1 MVNTTQNSSRVTLT
15 PCHTSSS
22 QIITSLVSTPIR
34 IHINQSNSCFS
45 AWCDDQDSGI
55 LAEGSD
61 DSCHL
66 SHSSDSGSY
75 QAKMRS
81 VSEDRTGSEAS
92 PRLDTAK
99 KLEAAVTKETGVKV
113 EKPIRRKHS
122 RASSVDRREIFQKY
136 ISHESEHA
144 DNVKLYT
151 GEKGEEGAGSTN
163 TLITTGCKQ
172 LRVVKLRG
180 VSTKMIGI
188 VLARVTLPELKCH
201 GYHVITLMEEGLA
214 KRYVS
219 SYHVIIL
226 DKFGIQISKLPLMM
240 TSLPPAVSCLK
251 MIIVPILSQYL
262 ATGKFCGHSD
272 F

>member
-1 MVNTTQNSSRVTLT
+1 M
-15 PCHTSSS
+15 
-22 QIITSLVSTPIR
+22 
-34 IHINQSNSCFS
+34 CFSS

-92 PRLDTAK
+92 PRLDLAK
-99 KLEAAVTKETGVKV
+99 KLEDKEKVRGV
-113 EKPIRRKHS
+113 EKPVRRKHS

-151 GEKGEEGAGSTN
+151 GEKGDEGVGGKTSS
-163 TLITTGCKQ
+163 KH

-180 VSTKMIGI
+180 VSTKTIGI
-188 VLARVTLPELKCH
+188 ILARVTLPELKCH
-201 GYHVITLMEEGLA
+201 GYQVITLMEEGLA
-214 KRYVS
+214 KRCVT
-219 SYHVIIL
+219 I
-226 DKFGIQISKLPLMM
+226 
-240 TSLPPAVSCLK
+240 T
-251 MIIVPILSQYL
+251 
-262 ATGKFCGHSD
+262 
-272 F
+272 

>member
-1 MVNTTQNSSRVTLT
+1 M
-15 PCHTSSS
+15 
-22 QIITSLVSTPIR
+22 
-34 IHINQSNSCFS
+34 CFSS

-92 PRLDTAK
+92 PRLDLAK
-99 KLEAAVTKETGVKV
+99 KLEDKEKVRVV
-113 EKPIRRKHS
+113 EKPVRRKHS

-151 GEKGEEGAGSTN
+151 GEKGDEGVGGN
-163 TLITTGCKQ
+163 TSSKH

-180 VSTKMIGI
+180 VSTKTIGI
-188 VLARVTLPELKCH
+188 ILARVTLPELKCH
-201 GYHVITLMEEGLA
+201 GYQVITLMEEGLA
-214 KRYVS
+214 KRCVT
-219 SYHVIIL
+219 I
-226 DKFGIQISKLPLMM
+226 
-240 TSLPPAVSCLK
+240 T
-251 MIIVPILSQYL
+251 
-262 ATGKFCGHSD
+262 
-272 F
+272 

>member
-1 MVNTTQNSSRVTLT
+1 M
-15 PCHTSSS
+15 
-22 QIITSLVSTPIR
+22 
-34 IHINQSNSCFS
+34 CFSS

-92 PRLDTAK
+92 PRLDLAK
-99 KLEAAVTKETGVKV
+99 KLEDKKEVRGV
-113 EKPIRRKHS
+113 EKPVRRKHS

-151 GEKGEEGAGSTN
+151 GEKGDEGVGGN
-163 TLITTGCKQ
+163 TTSKH

-180 VSTKMIGI
+180 VYTKTIGI
-188 VLARVTLPELKCH
+188 ILARVTLPELKCH
-201 GYHVITLMEEGLA
+201 GYQVITLMEEGLA
-214 KRYVS
+214 KRCVT
-219 SYHVIIL
+219 I
-226 DKFGIQISKLPLMM
+226 
-240 TSLPPAVSCLK
+240 T
-251 MIIVPILSQYL
+251 
-262 ATGKFCGHSD
+262 
-272 F
+272 

>member
-1 MVNTTQNSSRVTLT
+1 M
-15 PCHTSSS
+15 
-22 QIITSLVSTPIR
+22 
-34 IHINQSNSCFS
+34 CFSS

-92 PRLDTAK
+92 PRLDIAK
-99 KLEAAVTKETGVKV
+99 KLEDKKEVRSV
-113 EKPIRRKHS
+113 EKPVRRKHS

-151 GEKGEEGAGSTN
+151 GEKGDEGVGGSSTSN
-163 TLITTGCKQ
+163 KH

-180 VSTKMIGI
+180 VSTKTIGI
-188 VLARVTLPELKCH
+188 ILARVTLPELKCH
-201 GYHVITLMEEGLA
+201 GYQVITLMEEGLA
-214 KRYVS
+214 KRCVT
-219 SYHVIIL
+219 I
-226 DKFGIQISKLPLMM
+226 
-240 TSLPPAVSCLK
+240 T
-251 MIIVPILSQYL
+251 
-262 ATGKFCGHSD
+262 
-272 F
+272 

>member
-1 MVNTTQNSSRVTLT
+1 M
-15 PCHTSSS
+15 
-22 QIITSLVSTPIR
+22 
-34 IHINQSNSCFS
+34 CFSS

-92 PRLDTAK
+92 PRLDLAK
-99 KLEAAVTKETGVKV
+99 KLEDKEKVRGV
-113 EKPIRRKHS
+113 EKPVRRKHS

-151 GEKGEEGAGSTN
+151 GEKGDEGVGGN
-163 TLITTGCKQ
+163 TSSKH

-180 VSTKMIGI
+180 VSTKTIGI
-188 VLARVTLPELKCH
+188 ILARVTLPELKCH
-201 GYHVITLMEEGLA
+201 GYQVITLMEEGLA
-214 KRYVS
+214 KRCVT
-219 SYHVIIL
+219 I
-226 DKFGIQISKLPLMM
+226 
-240 TSLPPAVSCLK
+240 T
-251 MIIVPILSQYL
+251 
-262 ATGKFCGHSD
+262 
-272 F
+272 

>member
-1 MVNTTQNSSRVTLT
+1 M
-15 PCHTSSS
+15 
-22 QIITSLVSTPIR
+22 
-34 IHINQSNSCFS
+34 CFSS

-92 PRLDTAK
+92 PRLDLAK
-99 KLEAAVTKETGVKV
+99 KLEDKEKVRGV
-113 EKPIRRKHS
+113 EKPVRRKHP

-151 GEKGEEGAGSTN
+151 GEKGDEGVGGN
-163 TLITTGCKQ
+163 TTSKH

-180 VSTKMIGI
+180 VSTKTIGI
-188 VLARVTLPELKCH
+188 ILARVTLPELKCH
-201 GYHVITLMEEGLA
+201 GYQVITLMEEGLA
-214 KRYVS
+214 KRCVT
-219 SYHVIIL
+219 I
-226 DKFGIQISKLPLMM
+226 
-240 TSLPPAVSCLK
+240 T
-251 MIIVPILSQYL
+251 
-262 ATGKFCGHSD
+262 
-272 F
+272 

>member
-1 MVNTTQNSSRVTLT
+1 M
-15 PCHTSSS
+15 
-22 QIITSLVSTPIR
+22 
-34 IHINQSNSCFS
+34 CFSS

-92 PRLDTAK
+92 PRLDLAK
-99 KLEAAVTKETGVKV
+99 KLEDKKEVRSV
-113 EKPIRRKHS
+113 EKPVRRKHS

-151 GEKGEEGAGSTN
+151 GEKGDEGVGGSTSS
-163 TLITTGCKQ
+163 KH

-180 VSTKMIGI
+180 VSTKTIGI
-188 VLARVTLPELKCH
+188 ILARVTLPELKCH
-201 GYHVITLMEEGLA
+201 GYQVITLMEEGLA
-214 KRYVS
+214 KRCVR
-219 SYHVIIL
+219 HNHIN
-226 DKFGIQISKLPLMM
+226 
-240 TSLPPAVSCLK
+240 T
-251 MIIVPILSQYL
+251 
-262 ATGKFCGHSD
+262 
-272 F
+272 

>member
-1 MVNTTQNSSRVTLT
+1 M
-15 PCHTSSS
+15 
-22 QIITSLVSTPIR
+22 
-34 IHINQSNSCFS
+34 CFSS

-92 PRLDTAK
+92 PRLDLAK
-99 KLEAAVTKETGVKV
+99 KLEDKKEVRGV
-113 EKPIRRKHS
+113 EKPVRRKHS

-151 GEKGEEGAGSTN
+151 GEKGDEGVGSN
-163 TLITTGCKQ
+163 TSSKH

-180 VSTKMIGI
+180 VSTKTIGI
-188 VLARVTLPELKCH
+188 ILARVTLPELKCH
-201 GYHVITLMEEGLA
+201 GYQVITLMEEGLA
-214 KRYVS
+214 KRCVT
-219 SYHVIIL
+219 I
-226 DKFGIQISKLPLMM
+226 
-240 TSLPPAVSCLK
+240 T
-251 MIIVPILSQYL
+251 
-262 ATGKFCGHSD
+262 
-272 F
+272 

>member
-1 MVNTTQNSSRVTLT
+1 M
-15 PCHTSSS
+15 
-22 QIITSLVSTPIR
+22 
-34 IHINQSNSCFS
+34 CFSS

-92 PRLDTAK
+92 PRLDLAK
-99 KLEAAVTKETGVKV
+99 KLEDKKEVRGV
-113 EKPIRRKHS
+113 EKPVRRKHS

-151 GEKGEEGAGSTN
+151 GEKGDEGVGGN
-163 TLITTGCKQ
+163 TSSKH

-180 VSTKMIGI
+180 VSTKTIGI
-188 VLARVTLPELKCH
+188 ILARVTLPELKCH
-201 GYHVITLMEEGLA
+201 GYQVITLMEEGLA
-214 KRYVS
+214 KRCVT
-219 SYHVIIL
+219 I
-226 DKFGIQISKLPLMM
+226 
-240 TSLPPAVSCLK
+240 T
-251 MIIVPILSQYL
+251 
-262 ATGKFCGHSD
+262 
-272 F
+272 

>member
-1 MVNTTQNSSRVTLT
+1 M
-15 PCHTSSS
+15 
-22 QIITSLVSTPIR
+22 
-34 IHINQSNSCFS
+34 CFS

-92 PRLDTAK
+92 PRLDLAK
-99 KLEAAVTKETGVKV
+99 KVEAGDKTEELGVIRSQEKKV
-113 EKPIRRKHS
+113 RRKHS

-151 GEKGEEGAGSTN
+151 GEKGDEGVGGN
-163 TLITTGCKQ
+163 TTSKH

-180 VSTKMIGI
+180 VSTKTIGI
-188 VLARVTLPELKCH
+188 ILARVTLPELKCH
-201 GYHVITLMEEGLA
+201 GYQVITLMEEGLA
-214 KRYVS
+214 KRCVT
-219 SYHVIIL
+219 I
-226 DKFGIQISKLPLMM
+226 
-240 TSLPPAVSCLK
+240 T
-251 MIIVPILSQYL
+251 
-262 ATGKFCGHSD
+262 
-272 F
+272 

>member
-1 MVNTTQNSSRVTLT
+1 M
-15 PCHTSSS
+15 
-22 QIITSLVSTPIR
+22 
-34 IHINQSNSCFS
+34 CFSS

-92 PRLDTAK
+92 PRLDLGK
-99 KLEAAVTKETGVKV
+99 KLETGDKDKEKEVRSQ
-113 EKPIRRKHS
+113 EKPVRRKHS

-151 GEKGEEGAGSTN
+151 GEKGEEGVGGTN
-163 TLITTGCKQ
+163 TSSKH

-188 VLARVTLPELKCH
+188 ILARVTLPELKCH
-201 GYHVITLMEEGLA
+201 GYQVITLMEEGLA
-214 KRYVS
+214 KRCVTITS
-219 SYHVIIL
+219 S
-226 DKFGIQISKLPLMM
+226 
-240 TSLPPAVSCLK
+240 
-251 MIIVPILSQYL
+251 
-262 ATGKFCGHSD
+262 
-272 F
+272 

>member
-1 MVNTTQNSSRVTLT
+1 M
-15 PCHTSSS
+15 
-22 QIITSLVSTPIR
+22 
-34 IHINQSNSCFS
+34 CFSS

-92 PRLDTAK
+92 PRLDLAK
-99 KLEAAVTKETGVKV
+99 KLEDKKEVRSV
-113 EKPIRRKHS
+113 EKPVRRKHS

-151 GEKGEEGAGSTN
+151 GEKGDEGVGGSSTSN
-163 TLITTGCKQ
+163 KH

-180 VSTKMIGI
+180 VSTKTIGI
-188 VLARVTLPELKCH
+188 ILARVTLPELKCH
-201 GYHVITLMEEGLA
+201 GYQVITLMEEGLA
-214 KRYVS
+214 KRCVT
-219 SYHVIIL
+219 I
-226 DKFGIQISKLPLMM
+226 
-240 TSLPPAVSCLK
+240 T
-251 MIIVPILSQYL
+251 
-262 ATGKFCGHSD
+262 
-272 F
+272 

>member
-1 MVNTTQNSSRVTLT
+1 M
-15 PCHTSSS
+15 
-22 QIITSLVSTPIR
+22 
-34 IHINQSNSCFS
+34 CFSS

-92 PRLDTAK
+92 PRLDLAK
-99 KLEAAVTKETGVKV
+99 KLEDKKEVRGV
-113 EKPIRRKHS
+113 EKPVRRKHS

-151 GEKGEEGAGSTN
+151 GEKGDEGVGGN
-163 TLITTGCKQ
+163 TSKH

-180 VSTKMIGI
+180 VSTKTIGI
-188 VLARVTLPELKCH
+188 ILARVTLPELKCH
-201 GYHVITLMEEGLA
+201 GYQVITLMEEGLA
-214 KRYVS
+214 KRCVT
-219 SYHVIIL
+219 I
-226 DKFGIQISKLPLMM
+226 
-240 TSLPPAVSCLK
+240 T
-251 MIIVPILSQYL
+251 
-262 ATGKFCGHSD
+262 
-272 F
+272 

>member
-1 MVNTTQNSSRVTLT
+1 M
-15 PCHTSSS
+15 
-22 QIITSLVSTPIR
+22 
-34 IHINQSNSCFS
+34 CFSS

-92 PRLDTAK
+92 PRLDLAK
-99 KLEAAVTKETGVKV
+99 KLEDKKEVRGV
-113 EKPIRRKHS
+113 EKPVRRKHS

-151 GEKGEEGAGSTN
+151 GEKGDEGVGGN
-163 TLITTGCKQ
+163 TTSKH

-180 VSTKMIGI
+180 VSTKTIGI
-188 VLARVTLPELKCH
+188 ILARVTLPELKCH
-201 GYHVITLMEEGLA
+201 GYQVITLMEEGLA
-214 KRYVS
+214 KRCVT
-219 SYHVIIL
+219 I
-226 DKFGIQISKLPLMM
+226 
-240 TSLPPAVSCLK
+240 T
-251 MIIVPILSQYL
+251 
-262 ATGKFCGHSD
+262 
-272 F
+272 